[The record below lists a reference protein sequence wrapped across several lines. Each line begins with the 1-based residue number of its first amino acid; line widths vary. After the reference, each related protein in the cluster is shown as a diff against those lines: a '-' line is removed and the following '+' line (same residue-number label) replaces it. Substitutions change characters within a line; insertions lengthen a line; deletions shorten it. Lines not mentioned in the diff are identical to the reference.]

1 VTPFVDF
8 AIDLQRLVPL
18 WALGDDDLCAAFV
31 HVFDDP
37 VRIEC
42 LVGDQTTE
50 FDLFNQRSDA
60 NRIMTLPGQKNET
73 DQIAERIGQGQ
84 DLGRQAAL

>member
-1 VTPFVDF
+1 MAPFVDF
-8 AIDLQRLVPL
+8 AIDLQRL
-18 WALGDDDLCAAFV
+18 WALGDDDLRAAFV

-42 LVGDQTTE
+42 LVGDQAAELDFLNERRNT
-50 FDLFNQRSDA
+50 DGVIALA
-60 NRIMTLPGQKNET
+60 GQQYEA